1 MSLVS
6 IKATCNC
13 KLLAHLKRY
22 LMSSQHTYFMDPDLW
37 RSYRIKENEEQNKQ
51 KNNETTENQGW
62 EVGGRFK
69 RGDTCTNMP
78 NSC

>member
-1 MSLVS
+1 
-6 IKATCNC
+6 
-13 KLLAHLKRY
+13 
-22 LMSSQHTYFMDPDLW
+22 MDPDSW

>member
-1 MSLVS
+1 
-6 IKATCNC
+6 
-13 KLLAHLKRY
+13 
-22 LMSSQHTYFMDPDLW
+22 MDPDSW

-62 EVGGRFK
+62 EVGGRFR